1 MIFCPRKQEGI
12 CGSLGFRKQ
21 ISHVR
26 RIWHK
31 KKMTV
36 DKKRKAKRSK
46 QASKQASNKG
56 AAKATAIKLN

>member
-1 MIFCPRKQEGI
+1 
-12 CGSLGFRKQ
+12 LGFRKQ